1 MTETS
6 LPSSAFR
13 AAQVREGEKQAAQK
27 LGWPMYQLMENAG
40 LAVFECLQH
49 CHSAAKHVL
58 VCCGGGN
65 NGGDGYVVAR
75 LAREHGLTV
84 TLWQLGEA
92 SRLQGDAALA
102 RDAWLACGGKIDPP
116 KPHIDA
122 AVDVIVDAILGTGLS
137 GAVRDN
143 AAALITTLNA
153 AAKPVISVDIPSG
166 LCADTGQILG
176 ETVKA
181 WQTVTFIGMKR
192 GLLTGQAALYRGEL
206 IFAGLGVAEVLEQL
220 QPASARVIQQDDI
233 AAMLPPRSRT
243 AHKGSYGRV
252 LCLGGDQGM
261 GGAIRLA
268 SEACARTG
276 AGLTAAVTHTDN
288 VLAIVAAR
296 PEIMAQG
303 WQWGLGQA
311 NQQLSN
317 RIGWADVV
325 VLGPGLGQRAWG
337 KALYASHSVVRQDQ
351 SLVLDADGLNLLA
364 QTPDYKE
371 NRILTPHPGEAARLL
386 NLTVAEVEADRFA
399 AAEQIQ
405 RRYGGVVVLKGAG
418 TVVYDGRQHYVCL
431 AGNPG
436 MATGGM
442 GDVLAGLIG
451 GLLAQGLTLSQ
462 ASRAGV
468 WIHSRAAD
476 LAAESG
482 ERGLL
487 AGDLFAYIRQLI
499 NLR

>member
-1 MTETS
+1 MTDQAFPTS
-6 LPSSAFR
+6 AYRPE
-13 AAQVREGEKQAAQK
+13 QVRLGEKQAAQQ
-27 LGWPMYQLMENAG
+27 LDWPMYRLMENAG
-40 LAVFECLQH
+40 LAVFDCLQH
-49 CHSAAKHVL
+49 YHDTAKHVL

-75 LAREHGLTV
+75 LAHEAGLNVTV
-84 TLWQLGEA
+84 WQLGEA

-102 RDAWLACGGKIDPP
+102 RDAWLACGGKIDTP
-116 KPHIDA
+116 KAHIDP

-137 GAVRDN
+137 GAVRED
-143 AAALITTLNA
+143 ADALIKTLNA
-153 AAKPVISVDIPSG
+153 SGKPVIAVDIPSG
-166 LCADTGQILG
+166 LCADTGQTLG
-176 ETVKA
+176 ATVKA

-206 IFAGLGVAEVLEQL
+206 NFAGLGVAEVFEQL
-220 QPASARVIQQDDI
+220 QPACARVIQQDDV

-288 VLAIVAAR
+288 VLAIQTAR

-303 WQWGLGQA
+303 WQPDRDQA
-311 NQQLSN
+311 NQQLSS

-325 VLGPGLGQRAWG
+325 VLGPGLGQNIWGRALWTRYSE
-337 KALYASHSVVRQDQ
+337 ARQDLL
-351 SLVLDADGLNLLA
+351 LVLDADGLNLLA

-386 NLTVAEVEADRFA
+386 NLTVADIEADRFA

-405 RRYGGVVVLKGAG
+405 QRYGGVVVLKGAG
-418 TVVYDGRQHYVCL
+418 TVVYDGRQYYVCL

-462 ASRAGV
+462 AGRAGV